1 LNAANTI
8 IDLITLIYFS
18 ISMARLFDY
27 YQDPL
32 GRGAVLTNLN
42 DELGYFIGGM
52 MLACSLT
59 IITTYYWMQKTF
71 RETYNLRS
79 SNYRQSM
86 QRGFLVIAIVYV
98 IRSVYSLMFQM
109 YRQLKWNRFYFL
121 SAQTNVIL
129 LLDAPAILV
138 ILYINRKT
146 ICLRK
151 RFAEEG

>member
-1 LNAANTI
+1 
-8 IDLITLIYFS
+8 
-18 ISMARLFDY
+18 MARLFDY

-59 IITTYYWMQKTF
+59 IIATYYWMQKTF

-109 YRQLKWNRFYFL
+109 YRQLKWNRFYLL

-146 ICLRK
+146 IRLRK